1 MRGDESALA
10 QDSPGGADRGTDTA
24 ALLQVKGD
32 RRGARLVTVF
42 VEVLAD
48 RDDLVL
54 EFLRGALR
62 AGARPS

>member
-1 MRGDESALA
+1 VAQFEVES
-10 QDSPGGADRGTDTA
+10 
-24 ALLQVKGD
+24 D
-32 RRGARLVTVF
+32 RRSASLVTVF

-62 AGARPS
+62 AGQRPS

>member
-1 MRGDESALA
+1 LA
-10 QDSPGGADRGTDTA
+10 QDPPDGADRGTGTA
-24 ALLQVKGD
+24 ALLQVKSD
-32 RRGARLVTVF
+32 RRGTSLVTAF

-62 AGARPS
+62 TGARPS